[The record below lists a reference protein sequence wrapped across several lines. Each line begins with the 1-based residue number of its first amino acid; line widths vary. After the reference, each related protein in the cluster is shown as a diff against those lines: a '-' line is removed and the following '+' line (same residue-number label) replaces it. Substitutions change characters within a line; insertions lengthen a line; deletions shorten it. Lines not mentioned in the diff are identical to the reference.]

1 MVAQATS
8 GGVSAFAEGALDVGA
23 TVNARVE
30 VLCCGQLM
38 FELGTWGETYHLE
51 IVAALE
57 VSVTILAVVMALLV
71 HMLIAIILVAEDG
84 VASLAWK
91 LRLPM

>member
-1 MVAQATS
+1 MMCLTQQTLTS
-8 GGVSAFAEGALDVGA
+8 LIWETSS
-23 TVNARVE
+23 R
-30 VLCCGQLM
+30 
-38 FELGTWGETYHLE
+38 ETYHLE